1 MQVVSTI
8 QGLRDALSW
17 RRSGASVGLVV
28 TKGNLHQGH
37 TALIGASLAH
47 NAFTIV
53 TSYAGPNLFFD
64 QESYQRYP
72 HNAEQDQDLLADIGV
87 DVLFKPV
94 EGELYPRG
102 YRDLVRVGLPRIGIG
117 AAQSA
122 EHGYSTELLTLLL
135 KLCHIVQPQTLV
147 YGEKHFQQLFLTEL
161 MLRDFNLPTR
171 VHRVPVVR
179 DTDGLAI
186 ATRNQQLSAAER
198 QQAPILYRTLSDVGS
213 ALQNG
218 ARSYGKLEQTA
229 RVALRGAGLKTD
241 YLWICDAE
249 TLEAPT
255 ADTLQ
260 FRIMGAAWIGGVR
273 LLDNIA
279 LRVQP

>member
-8 QGLRDALSW
+8 QGLKDALSW

-47 NAFTIV
+47 NAFTVV

-72 HNAEQDQDLLADIGV
+72 HSAEQDQELLSDLGV

-102 YRDLVRVGLPRIGIG
+102 YEDLIRVGLPRIGVNG
-117 AAQSA
+117 ARPA
-122 EHGYSTELLTLLL
+122 EHSYSTELVTLML
-135 KLCHIVQPQTLV
+135 KLCNIIQPQTLV
-147 YGEKHFQQLFLTEL
+147 YGEKHFQQLFLIEL

-171 VHRVPVVR
+171 VYRVPVVR
-179 DTDGLAI
+179 DSDGLAI
-186 ATRNQQLSAAER
+186 ATRNQLLTPSER
-198 QQAPILYRTLSDVGS
+198 HQSSI
-213 ALQNG
+213 
-218 ARSYGKLEQTA
+218 ARWAT
-229 RVALRGAGLKTD
+229 
-241 YLWICDAE
+241 
-249 TLEAPT
+249 
-255 ADTLQ
+255 
-260 FRIMGAAWIGGVR
+260 
-273 LLDNIA
+273 
-279 LRVQP
+279 